1 MTYRHPI
8 YETSERFSEICIS
21 RIALRIGSVAFSY
34 FLEEGG
40 TMLET
45 LSKP

>member
-1 MTYRHPI
+1 MAYRWSL
-8 YETSERFSEICIS
+8 YETAEKSGGICIL
-21 RIALRIGSVAFSY
+21 RTALRIGSVAFSY
-34 FLEEGG
+34 FLEEGE